1 MKNPFEEIIGDQSK
15 KNFFFF
21 EPNQEKGNPFLIVP
35 KKVEQKEKEE
45 SQKEPAKR
53 ESQKEP
59 AKRESQREQAR
70 EEESQKEQVREESQ
84 KEQVREESQKE
95 QAREE
100 EDQKEQA
107 REEED
112 QKEQAREDKNDEPKE
127 EKEQRKEEEEEDED
141 LPPKKSKVK
150 KDKRERKRPDKKIN
164 KQILKYPHRIES
176 LGDQLEIAII
186 SMDEMMER
194 KKLYDF
200 LNEKIEK
207 ADEVEINSQNTN
219 MLKKYREKKSK
230 IKKLF
235 NK

>member
-1 MKNPFEEIIGDQSK
+1 MNKYYTQINIKLSTSQVQTGDNANYIRLMSKMMVERIFLDAIKNNKELRSLFSNSK
-15 KNFFFF
+15 
-21 EPNQEKGNPFLIVP
+21 P
-35 KKVEQKEKEE
+35 
-45 SQKEPAKR
+45 
-53 ESQKEP
+53 
-59 AKRESQREQAR
+59 
-70 EEESQKEQVREESQ
+70 
-84 KEQVREESQKE
+84 
-95 QAREE
+95 
-100 EDQKEQA
+100 
-107 REEED
+107 
-112 QKEQAREDKNDEPKE
+112 
-127 EKEQRKEEEEEDED
+127 
-141 LPPKKSKVK
+141 KVK
-150 KDKRERKRPDKKIN
+150 IYIERVDKTKDKRERKRPDKKIN

-219 MLKKYREKKSK
+219 MLKAYREKKSK